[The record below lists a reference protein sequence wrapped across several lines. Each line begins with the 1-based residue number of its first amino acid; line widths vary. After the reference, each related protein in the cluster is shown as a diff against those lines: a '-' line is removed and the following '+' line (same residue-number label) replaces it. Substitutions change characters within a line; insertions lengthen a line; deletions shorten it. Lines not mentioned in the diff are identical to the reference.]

1 MNKYIGLSI
10 VALGLTFTSCNDF
23 LDTTPD
29 NRATIDSEEKVE
41 KLLVSAYSTA
51 SYVYFCEAMSD
62 NFDDYGEANPN
73 TDRFVDEVYAWKDV
87 TEDDNESPERYWTG
101 AYDAIIQANQA
112 LEAIGN
118 VGNSRNMQE
127 ARAEALL
134 SRAYHHFMLVNIFAK
149 NYNSATSDTDPGV
162 PYLGGVE
169 DKLDEHH
176 ERASVA
182 TVYQM
187 IDRDLQEALPLV
199 GSDYMSVPKY
209 HFNPKAAYAFAA
221 RFYLFY
227 EKWDLAL
234 KYANLCL
241 GANAASQIRNWQAWS
256 QIGTDREVQF
266 NDWID
271 ASHNANLLLMTAY
284 SELGVYFGPWTYRKR
299 YTHGSYLADNETC
312 NAANVFGVGYS
323 HYYVPAARFAGN
335 NYNFVVWYKSP
346 YLFEETDPVNRTGFA
361 HTVYA
366 ALTSDEV
373 LLTRAEAYIMLNEY
387 DKAAADLNTWA
398 HSISS
403 TTTTLTADYIKD
415 FYNSVGYS
423 YDALDQDGNV
433 VGVDGTISTIK
444 KHLHP
449 AFTIDEEGSTQEAML
464 QCVLGFRR
472 IQFLQEGLRWFDIKR
487 YGIEIP
493 RRVIAADGTP
503 VPDGVYDWLTVND
516 ERRAVQIPPR
526 VRDSGIEANPR

>member
-1 MNKYIGLSI
+1 
-10 VALGLTFTSCNDF
+10 
-23 LDTTPD
+23 
-29 NRATIDSEEKVE
+29 
-41 KLLVSAYSTA
+41 
-51 SYVYFCEAMSD
+51 
-62 NFDDYGEANPN
+62 
-73 TDRFVDEVYAWKDV
+73 
-87 TEDDNESPERYWTG
+87 
-101 AYDAIIQANQA
+101 
-112 LEAIGN
+112 
-118 VGNSRNMQE
+118 
-127 ARAEALL
+127 
-134 SRAYHHFMLVNIFAK
+134 
-149 NYNSATSDTDPGV
+149 
-162 PYLGGVE
+162 
-169 DKLDEHH
+169 
-176 ERASVA
+176 
-182 TVYQM
+182 
-187 IDRDLQEALPLV
+187 
-199 GSDYMSVPKY
+199 
-209 HFNPKAAYAFAA
+209 
-221 RFYLFY
+221 
-227 EKWDLAL
+227 
-234 KYANLCL
+234 
-241 GANAASQIRNWQAWS
+241 
-256 QIGTDREVQF
+256 
-266 NDWID
+266 
-271 ASHNANLLLMTAY
+271 
-284 SELGVYFGPWTYRKR
+284 
-299 YTHGSYLADNETC
+299 
-312 NAANVFGVGYS
+312 
-323 HYYVPAARFAGN
+323 VPAARFAGN

-423 YDALDQDGNV
+423 YDVLDEDGNV